1 MSLLHY
7 LVDLRDVSDEDHHR
21 IEDLLN
27 GIAETGLQITQTPKI
42 YECFFDEKVS
52 VKEIPGLPAEVI
64 HQIP

>member
-7 LVDLRDVSDEDHHR
+7 RVDLRGVSDEEHNR

-27 GIAETGLQITQTPKI
+27 GIAETGLQMTPTQKV
-42 YECFFDEKVS
+42 YECFFNEKVS

-64 HQIP
+64 QPIP